1 MAATRRRLNRARTLR
16 LLDELEGEVG
26 AATSLYVPPNSPVA
40 DVRKLLEIGLDS
52 ADAVSLV
59 SEEIARSRTG
69 AVLYWG
75 EQQKCLIAPPFPVG
89 ERLVSNGYD
98 VVALRSLLQRDVM
111 LALILVRL
119 GAYAVGV
126 FRGENLI
133 SSKVGTGLV
142 HSRHKKGG
150 SSQRRFERGREKQI
164 ESFFDRV
171 CARTRERLEPYLG
184 QLDYVVYGGE
194 RHTVLSFRK
203 RCQFLQHLDD
213 VTLSSLLNVRE
224 PRQATLEEAITQAW
238 ASEVVRWHQ
247 T

>member
-1 MAATRRRLNRARTLR
+1 MNRARTLR

-40 DVRKLLEIGLDS
+40 EVRKLLENGLDS
-52 ADAVSLV
+52 VDAIPQV

-69 AVLYWG
+69 AALYWG
-75 EQQKCLIAPPFPVG
+75 EQQKCLVVPPFPVG
-89 ERLVSNGYD
+89 ERQFSSGYD
-98 VVALRSLLQRDVM
+98 VEALRSLLQRDVM

-126 FRGENLI
+126 FRGEDLI
-133 SSKVGTGLV
+133 SSKVGTGLI

-184 QLDYVVYGGE
+184 QLDYVIYGGE

-203 RCQFLQHLDD
+203 SCQFLQHLDD
-213 VTLSSLLNVRE
+213 VTLSPLLNVRE
-224 PRQATLEEAITQAW
+224 PRQATLKEAITQAW
-238 ASEVVRWHQ
+238 ASEIVWWHQ